1 MKDIIKNNSKF
12 IIVMLLIIVLGIAG
26 VTVAIKV
33 GNFNPI
39 AINTTTG
46 NISAT
51 ISYDSSVNSSTVTS
65 TDKCFQ

>member
-12 IIVMLLIIVLGIAG
+12 IIVMLLIIALGIAG

-39 AINTTTG
+39 AINTTTV
-46 NISAT
+46 IYLQLYLT
-51 ISYDSSVNSSTVTS
+51 IV
-65 TDKCFQ
+65 Q